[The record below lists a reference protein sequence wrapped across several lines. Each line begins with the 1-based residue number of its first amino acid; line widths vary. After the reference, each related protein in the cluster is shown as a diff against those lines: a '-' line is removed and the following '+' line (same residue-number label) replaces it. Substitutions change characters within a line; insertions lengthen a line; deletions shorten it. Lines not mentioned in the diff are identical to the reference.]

1 MVISGLAPEIAHF
14 RILGD
19 GVDDS
24 IAPADWYIKG
34 ARYVNSL
41 LILNTHSLACKLPAQ
56 TPLLLLMPG
65 TSSGMF
71 GSVPSFTHEG
81 FILYCSPETI
91 ESIFIAFRL
100 TGDPKYRDYGWA
112 IFQAIEKHC
121 RIPTG
126 GYASVINVDQVP
138 VEYDDKMETF
148 LMVCDALPF
157 PHDRG

>member
-1 MVISGLAPEIAHF
+1 ML
-14 RILGD
+14 
-19 GVDDS
+19 
-24 IAPADWYIKG
+24 
-34 ARYVNSL
+34 
-41 LILNTHSLACKLPAQ
+41 
-56 TPLLLLMPG
+56 G
-65 TSSGMF
+65 TSYGMF
-71 GSVPSFTHEG
+71 GPVPSFTHEA
-81 FILYCSPETI
+81 INLCCSPETV

-148 LMVCDALPF
+148 LMVCNSLPF
-157 PHDRG
+157 LRDRG